1 MVTGVAGAVSGARSA
16 IAAMAIVALS
26 GCQYADTGAGVAPD
40 APAASLDAITAEGL
54 ADAVQV
60 LAHDSLEGRGPSS
73 PGEEKTLRYLQSEFE
88 RLGFGPGV
96 GDGFLQEVAL
106 VSIEADPN
114 MEMVIRGDGFADT
127 LAFGS
132 EFVAVTERVVDAV
145 DLQDSELIFVGYGA
159 VAPEYDWND
168 YEGIDPSGKTLI
180 MLVNDPG
187 YATEDPGL
195 FNGRAMTYYGRWT
208 YKFEEA
214 GRQGAAG
221 VLVVHDTG
229 PAGYPWG
236 VVERGWSG
244 PQFALD
250 ATGDAQLADVEGWI
264 STDVARAIFERA
276 GLDFDSMAASAS
288 APGFSPVPLGLT
300 ASVSIENTIERS
312 ISNNIIATLPGSET
326 PDEYVMYVAHWDHL
340 GVDPS
345 MEGDQIYN
353 GGYDNA
359 TGTAGLLEIAKAFT
373 AAPAPPKRSI
383 LLMGVTAEEQGL
395 LGSKYYAANPV
406 HPLDRIVAVINMD
419 GLNIYGP
426 TNDITVV
433 GYGNSEL
440 DDYVAAAAETQGRV
454 VKPDLEAHKGFFYRS
469 DQFSFAKKGVPAIYT
484 DPGIDNIEHGEEWGM
499 AQREEYTSERY
510 HQPGDEYDPD
520 WDLGG
525 AVQDLQLYF
534 MVGYRIANENT
545 YPNWREGNEFRARR
559 DSMMADT
566 GR

>member
-1 MVTGVAGAVSGARSA
+1 
-16 IAAMAIVALS
+16 MAIGLIGQAA
-26 GCQYADTGAGVAPD
+26 CQPADTPGNGDMAAPE

-54 ADAVQV
+54 ASAVQV
-60 LAHDSLEGRGPSS
+60 LSHDSLEGRGPSS
-73 PGEEKTLRYLQSEFE
+73 AGEEKTLRFLQSEFE
-88 RLGFGPGV
+88 RHGFGPGV
-96 GDGFLQEVAL
+96 GDSFLQEVAL
-106 VSIEADPN
+106 VSIEASPDLQ
-114 MEMVIRGDGFADT
+114 MVIRGDGFADT

-132 EFVAVTERVVDAV
+132 DFVAVTERVVEAV
-145 DLQDSELIFVGYGA
+145 DLEDSELVFVGYGA

-168 YEGIDPSGKTLI
+168 YEGIDPAGKTLI

-187 YATEDPGL
+187 YATEDPNL

-250 ATGDAQLADVEGWI
+250 GGGGGQLADVEGWI
-264 STDVARAIFERA
+264 STDVARAMFQRA
-276 GLDFDSMAASAS
+276 GLDFDALAGSAS
-288 APGFSPVPLGLT
+288 KPGFRPVPLGLT
-300 ASVSIENTIERS
+300 ASVAIQNTIERS
-312 ISNNIIATLPGSET
+312 VSSNIIAMLPGSEA
-326 PDEYVMYVAHWDHL
+326 PEEFVMYVAHWDHL
-340 GVDPS
+340 GIDPS

-353 GGYDNA
+353 GAYDNA
-359 TGTAGLLEIAKAFT
+359 TGTAGLIEIAKAFA
-373 AAPAPPKRSI
+373 AAPEPPRRSI

-406 HPLDRIVAVINMD
+406 HPLEKTAAIINMD

-426 TNDITVV
+426 THDITVV

-440 DDYVAAAAETQGRV
+440 DDYVAAAAEAQGRV
-454 VKPDLEAHKGFFYRS
+454 VKPDPEPQKGFFYRS

-484 DPGIDNIEHGEEWGM
+484 DPGIDNIEHGEEWAM
-499 AQREEYTSERY
+499 AQREEYTAERY
-510 HQPGDEYDPD
+510 HQPGDEYDPE

-525 AVQDLQLYF
+525 AIQDLHLYF
-534 MVGYRIANENT
+534 MVGYRIANEDT
-545 YPNWREGNEFRARR
+545 YPNWREGNEFRSRR
-559 DSMMADT
+559 DSMMAAAD
-566 GR
+566 

>member
-1 MVTGVAGAVSGARSA
+1 MHIRSAA
-16 IAAMAIVALS
+16 IAALAIVAMS
-26 GCQYADTGAGVAPD
+26 GCQSADAPSDGAPET
-40 APAASLDAITAEGL
+40 PAASLEAITADGL
-54 ADAVQV
+54 ATTVQV

-96 GDGFLQEVAL
+96 GDGFLQQVPL

-132 EFVAVTERVVDAV
+132 EFVAVTERVVETV
-145 DLQDSELIFVGYGA
+145 RLEDSELVFVGYGA
-159 VAPEYDWND
+159 VAPEYTWND
-168 YEGIDPSGKTLI
+168 YDGLEPAGKTLI
-180 MLVNDPG
+180 VLVNDPG
-187 YATEDPGL
+187 YATEDPDL
-195 FNGRAMTYYGRWT
+195 FNGLAMTYYGRWT

-214 GRQGAAG
+214 GRQGAAR

-276 GLDFDSMAASAS
+276 GLDFDALAESAA

-300 ASVSIENTIERS
+300 ASVAIENQIERS
-312 ISNNIIATLPGSET
+312 VSNNIVAMLPGSEA

-340 GVDPS
+340 GRDS
-345 MEGDQIYN
+345 SREGDQIYN
-353 GGYDNA
+353 GAYDNA
-359 TGTAGLLEIAKAFT
+359 TGTAGLLEIAKAFG
-373 AAPAPPKRSI
+373 AAPEPPKRSI

-395 LGSKYYAANPV
+395 LGSKYYAANPI
-406 HPLDRIVAVINMD
+406 HPLERTVAVINMD
-419 GLNIYGP
+419 GLNIYGA
-426 TNDITVV
+426 THDITVV
-433 GYGNSEL
+433 GFGNSEL
-440 DDYVAAAAETQGRV
+440 DDYVVAAAESQNRV
-454 VKPDLEAHKGFFYRS
+454 VKPDAEPEKGFFYRS
-469 DQFSFAKKGVPAIYT
+469 DQFSFAKKGVPSLYT
-484 DPGIDNIEHGEEWGM
+484 DPGLDNVEHGAEWGM
-499 AQREEYTSERY
+499 ARREEYTAERY
-510 HQPGDEYDPD
+510 HQPSDEYDPN

-525 AVQDLQLYF
+525 AVQDLELYF
-534 MVGYRIANENT
+534 MIGHRIANEDS

-559 DSMMADT
+559 DSMMASVAT
-566 GR
+566 P

>member
-1 MVTGVAGAVSGARSA
+1 MKSVSNSFGSWSA
-16 IAAMAIVALS
+16 AIGILTVLTLY
-26 GCQYADTGAGVAPD
+26 GCQYADTPSDGVPET
-40 APAASLDAITAEGL
+40 PAASLEAISADGL
-54 ADAVQV
+54 AASVQV
-60 LAHDSLEGRGPSS
+60 LSHDSLEGRSPSS
-73 PGEEKTLRYLQSEFE
+73 AGEEKTLRYLQSEFE

-96 GDGFLQEVAL
+96 GDGFLQEVPL

-114 MEMVIRGDGFADT
+114 MELVIRGEGFADT

-132 EFVAVTERVVDAV
+132 QFVAVTERVVDAV
-145 DLQDSELIFVGYGA
+145 SLEDSELIFVGYGS

-187 YATEDPGL
+187 YATENPDL

-250 ATGDAQLADVEGWI
+250 QSGGAQLADVEGWI
-264 STDVARAIFERA
+264 STDVARALFDRA
-276 GLDFDSMAASAS
+276 GLDFDALAESAASPA
-288 APGFSPVPLGLT
+288 FSPVPLGLT
-300 ASVSIENTIERS
+300 ASVSIDNAIQRS
-312 ISNNIIATLPGSET
+312 VSNNIIAMLPGSER
-326 PDEYVMYVAHWDHL
+326 PDEFVMYVAHWDHL
-340 GVDPS
+340 GRDAS
-345 MEGDQIYN
+345 REGDQIYN
-353 GGYDNA
+353 GAYDNA
-359 TGTAGLLEIAKAFT
+359 TGTAGLLEIAKAFA
-373 AAPAPPKRSI
+373 AAPEPPRRSV

-406 HPLDRIVAVINMD
+406 HPLEKTAAVINMD

-426 TNDITVV
+426 TSDITVV
-433 GYGNSEL
+433 GFGNSEL
-440 DDYVAAAAETQGRV
+440 DDYVAAVAEGQGRV
-454 VKPDLEAHKGFFYRS
+454 VKPDAEPEKGFFYRS
-469 DQFSFAKKGVPAIYT
+469 DQFSFAKQGVPAIYT
-484 DPGIDNIEHGEEWGM
+484 DPGSVSIEHGEEWM
-499 AQREEYTSERY
+499 TARKDEYTAERY

-525 AVQDLQLYF
+525 AIQDLQLYF
-534 MVGYRIANENT
+534 MIGQRIANEDGW
-545 YPNWREGNEFRARR
+545 PNWREGNEFRARR
-559 DSMMADT
+559 DSMMA
-566 GR
+566 GS